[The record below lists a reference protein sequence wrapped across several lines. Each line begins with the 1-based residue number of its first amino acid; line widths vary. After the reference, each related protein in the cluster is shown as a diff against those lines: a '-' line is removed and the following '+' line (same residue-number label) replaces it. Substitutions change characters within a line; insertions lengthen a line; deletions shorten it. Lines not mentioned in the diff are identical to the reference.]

1 MTAPLTLQQLR
12 ELSARMPFNRSIGLR
27 IAKTH
32 KDGVTIEVPL
42 REDLLNLVGMLHGGV
57 SATIADAAVG
67 IAILRHFG
75 GKRQATTLELKIN
88 YFRPV
93 ADGKVVARSRL
104 LRVGN
109 QVVVGSVEL
118 RDGHGKATGTAL
130 VTYML
135 LDKMG

>member
-1 MTAPLTLQQLR
+1 MTLKELR
-12 ELSARMPFNRSIGLR
+12 DLARRMPFNRSVGLR
-27 IAKTH
+27 VVRRH

-42 REDLLNLVGMLHGGV
+42 RDDLRNLAGMLHGGV

-67 IAILRHFG
+67 IAIASHFSG
-75 GKRQATTLELKIN
+75 RRPATTLEMKIN

-118 RDGHGKATGTAL
+118 RDGHGRPTGAAL